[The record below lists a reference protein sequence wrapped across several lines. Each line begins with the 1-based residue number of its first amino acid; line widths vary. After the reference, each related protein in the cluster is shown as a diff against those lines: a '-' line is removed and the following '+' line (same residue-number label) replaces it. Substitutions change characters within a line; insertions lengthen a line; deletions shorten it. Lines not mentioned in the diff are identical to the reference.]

1 MGRFCKFCGNP
12 VEDGKECNCEGAV
25 KERQDMAEAS
35 AAIEV
40 SSATVNMTTEEVN
53 TAEGTPEASVDN
65 TENVKKTVE
74 VNLQKTPENNA
85 ANAQET
91 LENNVANVQE
101 TPENNAANAQETL
114 VNNVANV
121 QETPENNVANAQ
133 ETLVNNVPPVPVQN
147 ASNGQEQAGANKSMN
162 VDVAKILT
170 EALGVTKSFLLN
182 PFSAMKSAFAENN
195 KQSQFV
201 VGGISAF
208 IMFVL
213 FIIMF
218 NNPLFSAFTMFKIA
232 FGLILSYI
240 FVKAVYS
247 LGVFVFAKKQTKPV
261 SYLSVLGLCSL
272 TTIFDMIIIFLAVIF
287 SSLSIG
293 LFSSICL
300 AFMFVNNIISAVVIA
315 YIAFEENFVKT
326 YRVSLLL
333 QLILICIVMLLLQA
347 VANSILSSFFSGMP
361 GGMNGLDMFGN
372 IY

>member
-101 TPENNAANAQETL
+101 TPENNAANAQET
-114 VNNVANV
+114 
-121 QETPENNVANAQ
+121 PENNVANAQ

-218 NNPLFSAFTMFKIA
+218 NNPLFSAFTIFKIA

-247 LGVFVFAKKQTKPV
+247 LGVFVFAKKQTKPI

-287 SSLSIG
+287 SSLSLG

-300 AFMFVNNIISAVVIA
+300 AFMLVNNIISAVVIA

>member
-114 VNNVANV
+114 VNNVAN
-121 QETPENNVANAQ
+121 AQ

-147 ASNGQEQAGANKSMN
+147 ASNGQEQAGANKSKN

-218 NNPLFSAFTMFKIA
+218 NNPLFSAFTIFKIA

-287 SSLSIG
+287 SSLSLG
-293 LFSSICL
+293 LFSSICIS
-300 AFMFVNNIISAVVIA
+300 FMLVNNIISAVVIA

>member
-91 LENNVANVQE
+91 L
-101 TPENNAANAQETL
+101 

-121 QETPENNVANAQ
+121 QETPENNVANAQETPVNNVANVQ

-247 LGVFVFAKKQTKPV
+247 LGVFVFAKKQTKPI

>member
-1 MGRFCKFCGNP
+1 M
-12 VEDGKECNCEGAV
+12 
-25 KERQDMAEAS
+25 
-35 AAIEV
+35 
-40 SSATVNMTTEEVN
+40 
-53 TAEGTPEASVDN
+53 
-65 TENVKKTVE
+65 
-74 VNLQKTPENNA
+74 
-85 ANAQET
+85 
-91 LENNVANVQE
+91 
-101 TPENNAANAQETL
+101 
-114 VNNVANV
+114 ANV

-247 LGVFVFAKKQTKPV
+247 LGVFVFAKKQTKPI

>member
-91 LENNVANVQE
+91 
-101 TPENNAANAQETL
+101 
-114 VNNVANV
+114 
-121 QETPENNVANAQ
+121 PENNVANAQ

-147 ASNGQEQAGANKSMN
+147 TSNGQEQAGANKSMN

-218 NNPLFSAFTMFKIA
+218 NNPLFSVFTIFKIA

-293 LFSSICL
+293 LLSSICIS
-300 AFMFVNNIISAVVIA
+300 FMLVNNIISAVVIA

>member
-40 SSATVNMTTEEVN
+40 ISATVNMTTEEVN

-91 LENNVANVQE
+91 L
-101 TPENNAANAQETL
+101 

-121 QETPENNVANAQ
+121 QETPENNVANAQETPVNNVANVQ

-240 FVKAVYS
+240 FVKAVY
-247 LGVFVFAKKQTKPV
+247 
-261 SYLSVLGLCSL
+261 LSVLGLCSL